1 MTKDLRKYARQTNTQ
16 LLIGFF
22 VLLMLVG
29 VGSIYFIYGREAAVF
44 GLVCIATA
52 LVPAGLVWLV
62 LALMGWAA
70 KKADGG

>member
-1 MTKDLRKYARQTNTQ
+1 MTKDLRKYARQTNAQ
-16 LLIGFF
+16 LLLGFF
-22 VLLMLVG
+22 ILLVLVG

-44 GLVCIATA
+44 GLVCIGMA